1 VSKVGIGAALA
12 AFAIGVIVGA
22 YGWARHSE
30 NQLGLKLLT
39 YLRDDSI
46 RQIESYEK
54 LKELI
59 VAGERERL
67 VNYVDGQLEMAR
79 LSARSAEA
87 AMPSNADEE

>member
-1 VSKVGIGAALA
+1 VSRGGIGAALA

-30 NQLGLKLLT
+30 NQLGLKMLA
-39 YLRDDSI
+39 YLRDDST

-59 VAGERERL
+59 IAGDRERL

-79 LSARSAEA
+79 LSASAAEA
-87 AMPSNADEE
+87 SMTQ

>member
-1 VSKVGIGAALA
+1 MSRIGVGAALA
-12 AFAIGVIVGA
+12 AFVIGVIVGA

-46 RQIESYEK
+46 RQIENYEK

-59 VAGERERL
+59 VTGERERL
-67 VNYVDGQLEMAR
+67 LNYVDRQLEMAR
-79 LSARSAEA
+79 LSASSAEA
-87 AMPSNADEE
+87 SMAQ